1 MDYEREDNSRISKL
15 IMGEELDR
23 VPVIMNIGVY
33 AAYISNIS
41 SYEYYTDPD
50 KAYEAQLWAQKL
62 HRDDGGM
69 SYHVPSN
76 DAENFGGYL
85 EVDSK
90 SRIAMP
96 KVKKRI
102 VESME
107 DVEKLEVPKLKE
119 AKYIIKKLEFDR
131 RLAKDGKGVSLSSG
145 SPMSVAINIVG
156 IEQFMRWMYKSP
168 ELVHKVLRVATDY
181 LLELAD
187 LYIDEFGAE
196 NCTASSSYPSE
207 SHALISPKMFEKYSL
222 PYIAEIHEKL
232 IEKGITNWSI
242 HLCGD
247 HIKNL
252 KYWINDIKLCPRSL
266 ITIGEEM
273 DIGKVAEA
281 FGKDHIIG
289 GNIDTSLLQLGSA
302 REVYNECEKVIDK
315 MKYTPGGFILTP
327 ACSLPAE
334 CPPTNVHAM
343 LEAVNT
349 FGRYD

>member
-1 MDYEREDNSRISKL
+1 MYCEKEDSSRISKL
-15 IMGEELDR
+15 ITGEQLDR
-23 VPVIMNIGVY
+23 VPIIMNIGVY
-33 AAYISNIS
+33 AAFISNIS
-41 SYEYYTDPD
+41 SFEYYTDVD

-62 HRDDGGM
+62 HDDDGGM

-76 DAENFGGYL
+76 DAENFGGHL

-96 KVKKRI
+96 RVTKRI
-102 VESME
+102 VESE
-107 DVEKLEVPKLKE
+107 LDVEMLEVPNLKKC
-119 AKYIIKKLEFDR
+119 KYIINKLEFDR
-131 RLAKDGKGVSLSSG
+131 RLVAEGGGVSLSSG
-145 SPMSVAINIVG
+145 SPMSIAINIVG

-168 ELVHKVLRVATDY
+168 ELLHRVLRVATDY

-187 LYIDEFGAE
+187 IYIEEFGAE

-273 DIGKVAEA
+273 NIEKVAEA

-289 GNIDTSLLQLGSA
+289 GNINTSFLQLGSA
-302 REVYNECEKVIDK
+302 REVYKECEKVINK
-315 MKYTPGGFILTP
+315 MKYNKGGFILTP
-327 ACSLPAE
+327 ACSLPAKT
-334 CPPTNVHAM
+334 PPVNVHAM